1 MQKNTEFVLIAK
13 GFYKSADEAFNA
25 LCEPFIEDF
34 VEETGSF
41 RTHNYE
47 DISPVG
53 GVSLNDLEIVVLDDG
68 VFEISL
74 RSSQKVLNRQKAEKL
89 AENLERQL
97 IFDSINIKPLEG

>member
-1 MQKNTEFVLIAK
+1 MEKNNEFVLVAEGK
-13 GFYKSADEAFNA
+13 YKSADEAFSA

-41 RTHNYE
+41 RTHNYD
-47 DISPVG
+47 DISPVS
-53 GVSLNDLEIVVLDDG
+53 GVSLNDLEIVSLDDG

-74 RSSQKVLNRQKAEKL
+74 RSSPKILNHRKAEQL

-97 IFDSINIKPLEG
+97 IFDSISIKPLED